1 MVLCY
6 IYDDIVSYSIARN
19 YNEIKMLLSEVSS
32 LIKL

>member
-32 LIKL
+32 VIKL